1 MFVCC
6 FVGAGTFSRIYR
18 KSQNDETK
26 KSSEQ
31 QFSGLS
37 FSGLRQ
43 QLLKKPVVTTEV
55 CTSHNMLNPEPDG
68 LQAAED
74 YTSFCV
80 K

>member
-1 MFVCC
+1 MQPSLGF
-6 FVGAGTFSRIYR
+6 TENPKMMR
-18 KSQNDETK
+18 QK

-74 YTSFCV
+74 YTSFCI